1 MDPIAMIN
9 DILKFFEGL
18 KKDSGKHQTPRD
30 KELLAEIDSVHAATG
45 IEGTEI
51 DHMGNL
57 LPPPGNAVIG
67 VDIKS
72 MIFTPKG
79 LIITLV
85 IAFIG
90 YKIYEHLNK

>member
-18 KKDSGKHQTPRD
+18 KADAHKPQSPQDQ
-30 KELLAEIDSVHAATG
+30 EILAEVNGVAAASG
-45 IEGTEI
+45 IPGAEI
-51 DHMGNL
+51 GHGGVI

-72 MIFTPKG
+72 MILSPKG
-79 LIITLV
+79 LFVTV
-85 IAFIG
+85 ILIYIG
-90 YKIYEHLNK
+90 YRIYEATK